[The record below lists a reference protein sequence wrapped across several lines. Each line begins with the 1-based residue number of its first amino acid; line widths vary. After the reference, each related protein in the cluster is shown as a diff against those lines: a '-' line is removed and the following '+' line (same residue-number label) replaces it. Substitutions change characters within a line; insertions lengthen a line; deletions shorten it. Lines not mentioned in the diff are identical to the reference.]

1 MELSIKFDLPNLPE
15 HFLFRCGLKE
25 FDFTSPYTASCKA
38 FQILALFVGQTK
50 HSFTRTTEYHNYDP
64 YYLVEDMKTYMARV
78 LCNEQWQVQLLAAMI
93 LHTTRYVSDV
103 KVEETARRLA
113 SRTSPGTPNG
123 RFDLSYRSKK
133 GLYIVEL
140 KMLGENDFKVD
151 EQLPI
156 QSWKILKTSTHIN
169 EKLFS
174 YDIDA
179 IKTVKDTLDWAT
191 VQAATYV
198 TEEQAKKYAGIVI
211 VKNHD
216 ILLETRKKPV
226 YDLQKKKDD
235 TTPLNP
241 DDFSPAQ
248 LKARRKQRS

>member
-1 MELSIKFDLPNLPE
+1 
-15 HFLFRCGLKE
+15 
-25 FDFTSPYTASCKA
+25 
-38 FQILALFVGQTK
+38 
-50 HSFTRTTEYHNYDP
+50 
-64 YYLVEDMKTYMARV
+64 
-78 LCNEQWQVQLLAAMI
+78 
-93 LHTTRYVSDV
+93 
-103 KVEETARRLA
+103 
-113 SRTSPGTPNG
+113 
-123 RFDLSYRSKK
+123 
-133 GLYIVEL
+133 
-140 KMLGENDFKVD
+140 MLGENDFKVD
-151 EQLPI
+151 KQLPI
-156 QSWKILKTSTHIN
+156 ESWKILKTSTHIN

-174 YDIDA
+174 YDIGA